1 MNVHVE
7 PTIAMLMQIVEIQLG
22 VLRVFAEQGLEETEK
37 HARVSNQKFLNIT
50 TKKSCSTIVW

>member
-22 VLRVFAEQGLEETEK
+22 VLRVCAEQGLEETEK

-50 TKKSCSTIVW
+50 TKKSCSTIVC